1 MSLGQSLTLLAIVLQ
16 SLGAVLYGTFLA
28 GISTPLF
35 VLVSLGL
42 TGAVFLVGVRFRLP
56 REGRGLLVLA
66 NLWTAVGFIG
76 FFFAL
81 KHLPPS
87 LFASIEIGTSLL
99 TALALTAV
107 QARAWPLPVRA
118 LACLGILSG
127 CALLS
132 WEQVATSMTE
142 PSGALVWIAIIAA
155 TATGITTALSA
166 STCKQ
171 LAASGWNSA
180 SVLAHRFY
188 LTVAIAAVW
197 LPLEAVA
204 IVVPEGSTLALM
216 MMVAA
221 LGTLIPLLLLQ
232 AALRRTDEVSV
243 LVCMAALPIL
253 SFLISLPSPAY
264 EWSWITLAG
273 VLVVTLFVG
282 WDIWAG
288 RVEETGD
295 AARGGVP
302 RFRRTNLAL
311 V

>member
-1 MSLGQSLTLLAIVLQ
+1 MSLGQSLTLLAVVLQ

-42 TGAVFLVGVRFRLP
+42 TSVVFLAGVRFRLP

-66 NLWTAVGFIG
+66 NFWTAVGFIG

-81 KHLPPS
+81 KHLPPA
-87 LFASIEIGTSLL
+87 LFASIEIGVSLF
-99 TALALTAV
+99 TALALAAV
-107 QARAWPLPVRA
+107 QARAWPRLVRM
-118 LACLGILSG
+118 LACLGILAG

-132 WEQVATSMTE
+132 WEQVATSFGE
-142 PSGALVWIAIIAA
+142 PSGTAPSAALVWVAIIAA

-166 STCKQ
+166 TTCKQ
-171 LAASGWNSA
+171 LAASGWSSG

-216 MMVAA
+216 VMVAA
-221 LGTLIPLLLLQ
+221 LGTLIPVLLLQ
-232 AALRRTDEVSV
+232 VALRRTDEVTV

-253 SFLISLPSPAY
+253 SFLIALPSPAY

-273 VLVVTLFVG
+273 VLAVTLIVG
-282 WDIWAG
+282 WDIWAE
-288 RVEETGD
+288 RRRAAPAPD
-295 AARGGVP
+295 AA
-302 RFRRTNLAL
+302 
-311 V
+311 